1 VYQLKLEDITIL
13 SVKGLL
19 ERKWRVALNIL
30 GILVGCAAISGL
42 ISVAEGMNNQVRDQ
56 LTIIGTN
63 TLFIVPEEAED
74 AASTLSAT
82 QILSQEGISWKDRE
96 IIESTKGVS
105 LISEISSNF
114 GSYTVKGITYNVKV
128 LGIGEHFPEINQ
140 DVKLDEG
147 RFFIRGDNAVAIIGR
162 NIAFPENEDDQIVGL
177 GDRLKLIVRVRG
189 EPKEITL
196 RVLGVLEEHGSF
208 FGLNVDDV
216 IGIPFRTYDKLFEQ
230 GGSCAIVQAYVEDSN
245 EINLVADNLKGNLGD
260 AYFVVS
266 PSAAL
271 DVQKQVTGT
280 IQAVLGGIA
289 AISMFVAGIGI
300 VNTMTIS
307 VNERTK
313 EIGTLKAIGA
323 KNTDVL
329 LLFLSEAVYTGFI
342 GGLVGVAFGFL
353 MGKLVGGY
361 IGLPVE
367 INFML
372 GIGTL
377 FFAIFTSIISGAS
390 PAWNAAKLN
399 PVEALRKE

>member
-1 VYQLKLEDITIL
+1 
-13 SVKGLL
+13 
-19 ERKWRVALNIL
+19 
-30 GILVGCAAISGL
+30 
-42 ISVAEGMNNQVRDQ
+42 
-56 LTIIGTN
+56 
-63 TLFIVPEEAED
+63 
-74 AASTLSAT
+74 
-82 QILSQEGISWKDRE
+82 
-96 IIESTKGVS
+96 
-105 LISEISSNF
+105 
-114 GSYTVKGITYNVKV
+114 
-128 LGIGEHFPEINQ
+128 
-140 DVKLDEG
+140 VKLDEG

-162 NIAFPENEDDQIVGL
+162 NIAFPQNEEEEVVGL

-196 RVLGVLEEHGSF
+196 RVMGVLEEHGSL

-230 GGSCAIVQAYVEDSN
+230 GGSCAIVQAYIEDSI
-245 EINLVADNLKGNLGD
+245 EINSVADDLEENLGD

-271 DVQKQVTGT
+271 EVQKQVTGT

-323 KNTDVL
+323 KNTDIL
-329 LLFLSEAVYTGFI
+329 LLFISEAVYTGFI
-342 GGLVGVAFGFL
+342 GGLVGVAFGFSI
-353 MGKLVGGY
+353 GKLVGKY

-367 INFML
+367 INLML
-372 GIGTL
+372 GLGTL
-377 FFAIFTSIISGAS
+377 VFAVFTSLVSGAR

>member
-1 VYQLKLEDITIL
+1 M
-13 SVKGLL
+13 SAKGLL
-19 ERKWRVALNIL
+19 ERKSRVVLNIL
-30 GILVGCAAISGL
+30 GILIGCAAVSGL
-42 ISVAEGMNNQVRDQ
+42 ISVAAGMNNQIRDQ

-63 TLFIVPEEAED
+63 TLFIVPEEAEE

-82 QILSQEGISWKDRE
+82 QILSQDGISWRDRE

-105 LISEISSNF
+105 LISEISSNV
-114 GSYTVKGITYNVKV
+114 GSFTIKGITYEVKV
-128 LGIGEHFPEINQ
+128 LGFGDHFPKINQ

-162 NIAFPENEDDQIVGL
+162 NIAFPQNEEEEVVGL

-196 RVLGVLEEHGSF
+196 RVMGVLEEHGSL

-230 GGSCAIVQAYVEDSN
+230 GGSCAIVQAYIEDSI
-245 EINLVADNLKGNLGD
+245 EINSVADDLEENLGD

-271 DVQKQVTGT
+271 EVQKQVTGT

-323 KNTDVL
+323 KNTDIL
-329 LLFLSEAVYTGFI
+329 LLFISEAVYTGFI
-342 GGLVGVAFGFL
+342 GGLVGVAFGFSI
-353 MGKLVGGY
+353 GKLVGKY

-367 INFML
+367 INLML
-372 GIGTL
+372 GLGTL
-377 FFAIFTSIISGAS
+377 VFAVFTSLVSGAR